1 MVGSS
6 LSHVG
11 LAIFNPTGFPTQW
24 VLVLSPNE
32 LFQGRVMCSTVG
44 MNVNGFQEIWMECAG
59 SPASFNRAATFA
71 GVIHIA
77 VLTQP
82 IEVVQAEIK
91 SKGIISTK
99 SANPA
104 YTDQYVLQ
112 ALKCIGDRR
121 FGPSSLLS
129 REKELYEAIQARIPI
144 LNQSPQTTSSFPV
157 TSIPLGGVRFGKLEW
172 H

>member
-1 MVGSS
+1 MVRTS

-32 LFQGRVMCSTVG
+32 YFQGRVLCSTVG
-44 MNVNGFQEIWMECAG
+44 LNVNGWQEIWTECPS

-71 GVIHIA
+71 GVIHIE

-121 FGPSSLLS
+121 FGPSGFLS
-129 REKELYEAIQARIPI
+129 KEKEIYDAIQARIPT
-144 LNQSPQTTSSFPV
+144 LNRSPRTTTTFPV
-157 TSIPLGGVRFGKLEW
+157 VSIPLDGVRFGRSG
-172 H
+172 